1 MGQAKQDQ
9 VGRGHSARPNRAR
22 LRKIRLFAMDVDGVL
37 TDGGMYLGESGEEL
51 KKFHARDGMGIK
63 LLQAAGLITSIVTM
77 EKTKLVA
84 RRGAK
89 LGIPEVHQGVRNKL
103 GVLQDL
109 AGRYGLTMDEVA
121 FIGDD
126 VNDLAALQGV
136 GFSATPADGVAGLR
150 KVVRYVCQS
159 KGGEGAVR
167 EVVDLILAAQ
177 SSPPRVR

>member
-1 MGQAKQDQ
+1 MGQAKQHQ
-9 VGRGHSARPNRAR
+9 VGRGRSARPNRAR

-84 RRGAK
+84 RRGAN